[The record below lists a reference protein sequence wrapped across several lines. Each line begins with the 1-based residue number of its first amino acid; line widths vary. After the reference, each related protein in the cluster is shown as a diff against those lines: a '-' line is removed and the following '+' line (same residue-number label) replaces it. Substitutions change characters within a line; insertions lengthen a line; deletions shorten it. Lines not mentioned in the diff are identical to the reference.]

1 MATIRKVGGIHFIKA
16 GRVNVSFSLSR
27 KQVKTSNPD
36 FADDIVTRIEDAIAT
51 PLNPVMTIGA
61 LVIFILWTLALVQ
74 VPMDS
79 WVKIG
84 TFLLTPY

>member
-16 GRVNVSFSLSR
+16 GRVNISFSLSR
-27 KQVKTSNPD
+27 AKAKPSTHD
-36 FADDIVTRIEDAIAT
+36 LADDIVTRIEDAIAT

-61 LVIFILWTLALVQ
+61 LVIFILWTLTLVQ
-74 VPMDS
+74 VDIDS
-79 WVKIG
+79 WVRIG